1 MSGFEPGTQI
11 DNFIIVDALG
21 RGGMASVYQ
30 VRRMD
35 GGMFALKVLHDFF
48 AQNDD
53 VLQRFR
59 REAQIARKLKHP
71 AIVPVY
77 QYGTEDGMPFLV
89 MKYMRNGTLAD
100 FFREPRNVPA
110 KTTLKYLQ
118 RIAKALDYA
127 HGQGVVH
134 RDLKLENILLDEQRR
149 PALSDFG
156 IARTLAGTRLT
167 VTGQIMG
174 TPIYMSPEQIA
185 GTHEPD
191 QRSDLYAFAVLAY
204 LLLTGYYPFTG
215 EELATLLYKHM
226 NEMPPPPT
234 DVNPALPDAVNAVL
248 LRGLAKS
255 PDDRYPTAGAFV
267 SALQQ
272 SFSQRDHAG
281 AAALITIHGTNPM
294 PGNPLTPPPTEP
306 AIPARDTRVQ
316 RGVAASAV
324 LISLVVALLLL
335 FQRSVSTND
344 TQANANSIAGGV
356 EVEIATEEAGAG
368 AIAADTDTPT
378 VTATPTHTPT
388 DTPTETDTPT
398 ATATAMPSR
407 TPTATLTPTSTGTG
421 AAAIT
426 QTIVAIRQTQTAAA
440 QVAAATNTPAP
451 TLAVEDA
458 GDPII
463 IVVEPTAQPTTDTGD
478 SIGTPPPATATTQPT
493 ATRTPVPTATPG
505 LHQMI
510 LGDWYDQEGVVG
522 IYRIDI
528 HDRDSSLQFTTY
540 IECATAI
547 TGITPGVDNTV
558 DCEEKYVTDR
568 AEITQ
573 LDTANGNKALLIR
586 LVAQH
591 DITLRLEYD
600 GDDTLDVQQALNG
613 VRLDSEFRKG

>member
-35 GGMFALKVLHDFF
+35 GGGMFALKVLHDFF

-77 QYGTEDGMPFLV
+77 QYGTEEGMPFLV

-100 FFREPRNVPA
+100 YFREPRNVPA

-335 FQRSVSTND
+335 FQRAASTNG
-344 TQANANSIAGGV
+344 TQANANTIGGAA
-356 EVEIATEEAGAG
+356 VEIITEEA
-368 AIAADTDTPT
+368 TP
-378 VTATPTHTPT
+378 TATPTHTPT
-388 DTPTETDTPT
+388 DTETPTATHTPTDTPTSTRTPT
-398 ATATAMPSR
+398 ATATATPSS
-407 TPTATLTPTSTGTG
+407 TPTATRTPTSEQTGV
-421 AAAIT
+421 AAIT

-440 QVAAATNTPAP
+440 QAAAATDTPAP
-451 TLAVEDA
+451 TLAVNDA

-478 SIGTPPPATATTQPT
+478 STGTPPPATATTQPT

-505 LHQMI
+505 LPQMI

-528 HDRDSSLQFTTY
+528 DARDSSLQFTTY
-540 IECATAI
+540 IECATAT

-586 LVAQH
+586 LVAQYN
-591 DITLRLEYD
+591 ITLRIEYD